1 MTLPAMNGT
10 HLHRIARRAA
20 GALAVTAAASAL
32 AAAPGMAATKSVTV
46 DGIKRP
52 ASALKSQ
59 HGRLFVAAPK
69 RGKLVAFTHK
79 GAFRAYVRKA
89 LHVHL
94 AAKTLKPLAPKKMA
108 KASWSGDYANFYEH
122 YNGYG
127 SSFRLNS
134 NQQAPDLSKINC
146 FLWWCS
152 NFNNMISSVRTHGTS
167 AVLYDN
173 EGFYGDVYVVG
184 PNQLHNIA
192 PWFNDR
198 ASSAY
203 DAWSW

>member
-1 MTLPAMNGT
+1 M
-10 HLHRIARRAA
+10 HRIARRAA
-20 GALAVTAAASAL
+20 GALAVTAAVSAL
-32 AAAPGMAATKSVTV
+32 AAAPGMAATRSVTI

-52 ASALKSQ
+52 EAALKSH
-59 HGRLFVAAPK
+59 HGRLFVAAPT

-79 GAFRAYVRKA
+79 SAFRSYVRNA
-89 LHVHL
+89 LSVHL
-94 AAKTLKPLAPKKMA
+94 SAKTLKPIAPPKKLA
-108 KASWSGDYANFYEH
+108 RASWNGDYATFYQH

-127 SSFRLNS
+127 SNFNINS
-134 NQQAPDLSKINC
+134 GQQAPDLSKIGC

-152 NFNNMISSVRTHGTS
+152 NFNNMISSVQTHGTS
-167 AVLYDN
+167 AVLYDY

-184 PNQLHNIA
+184 PNQLNNIA
-192 PWFNDR
+192 LSFNDR

>member
-1 MTLPAMNGT
+1 MNSP
-10 HLHRIARRAA
+10 HIHRIARRAA
-20 GALAVTAAASAL
+20 GALAVTAAVSAL
-32 AAAPGMAATKSVTV
+32 AAAPGMAATKSVSI

-52 ASALKSQ
+52 ESALKAH

-69 RGKLVAFTHK
+69 AGKLVAFTQK
-79 GAFRAYVRKA
+79 AAFRSYVRKA

-94 AAKTLKPLAPKKMA
+94 AAKTLKPLAPKRMA
-108 KASWSGDYANFYEH
+108 KAAFNGDYATFYQH

-127 SSFRLNS
+127 SNFNINS
-134 NQQAPDLSKINC
+134 GQQAPDLSKIGC

-152 NFNNMISSVRTHGTS
+152 NYNNMISSVQTHGTS
-167 AVLYDN
+167 AVMFDY

-184 PNQLHNIA
+184 PNQINNIGA
-192 PWFNDR
+192 WFNDR

-203 DAWSW
+203 DAWNW

>member
-1 MTLPAMNGT
+1 MNSP
-10 HLHRIARRAA
+10 HIHRLARRAA
-20 GALAVTAAASAL
+20 GALAVTAAVSAL

-52 ASALKSQ
+52 ESALKSH
-59 HGRLFVAAPK
+59 HGRLFLAAPS

-79 GAFRAYVRKA
+79 AAFRSYVRRA
-89 LHVHL
+89 LNVHL
-94 AAKTLKPLAPKKMA
+94 SAKTLKPLAPPKRMA
-108 KASWSGDYANFYEH
+108 KAAWSGDYATFYEH

-127 SSFRLNS
+127 SNFNINS
-134 NQQAPDLSKINC
+134 GQQAPDLSKINC

-152 NFNNMISSVRTHGTS
+152 NFNNMISSVHTHGTS
-167 AVLYDN
+167 AVLYDY
-173 EGFYGDVYVVG
+173 EGFYGDVIVVG
-184 PNQLHNIA
+184 PNLLYNI
-192 PWFNDR
+192 PLSFNDR